1 MKVIRKGNY
10 NNVFPMKIICQQ
22 VVDKYGFTYGGDHDF
37 CGSELEI
44 EDTDIKMHKWYKYP
58 DYNGVDFGVICPVC
72 GKFIPIDT
80 CKIPA
85 RILDGA
91 EEISVT
97 RKLATG

>member
-10 NNVFPMKIICQQ
+10 NNVFPMKIVCQQ
-22 VVDKYGFTYGGDHDF
+22 VVDKYGFAYGGDHDF

-44 EDTDIKMHKWYKYP
+44 EATDIKMHKWCKYP

-91 EEISVT
+91 KEFSVS
-97 RKLATG
+97 